1 MNFIRLTDFTG
12 AYLTKQVTTSE
23 LATVAYCNPYVSMVI
38 NRIANTA
45 SYLKLVEELTLL
57 DYELKY
63 KIYVNLLLFGEV
75 FILGIK
81 PVGMNSIAS
90 LEVLNNTNVQVEYNE
105 SSPFKE
111 IVKYRYFTN
120 EYKKEDVLHIKYAN
134 PVDQYPRGLSPLNS
148 CQAVYKASTSINQ
161 FEQFLY
167 ENRGVVGFLS
177 GVGDAILTKTEQD
190 RINQQFQGD
199 TSGVMNAGKIKL
211 VGNEV
216 KYTPV
221 SFKPSEMLSNES
233 QLQKLRTICSVYN
246 VDSSLFNDPANQTY
260 NNVGEANKAFYNH
273 AVLPLA
279 DLVNTALSGFLGVE
293 VEVDYT
299 DIDALKKDASVD
311 ATAAKTKAEARKVF
325 LDSIKMEIELGL
337 IDVSRAKQMVEEWN
351 G

>member
-1 MNFIRLTDFTG
+1 MNFIKLTDFTG
-12 AYLTKQVTTSE
+12 SYLTKKVTTSE

-38 NRIANTA
+38 NRIANTTA
-45 SYLKLVEELTLL
+45 FLKLEENIELL
-57 DYELKY
+57 DTATKY

-81 PVGMNSIAS
+81 PVGMSKIS
-90 LEVLNNTNVQVEYNE
+90 KLEVLNNTDVQVTYNE
-105 SSPFKE
+105 ASPFKE
-111 IVKYRYFTN
+111 ITKYNYFTN
-120 EYKKEDVLHIKYAN
+120 EYKKEDVLHIMYAN

-148 CQAVYKASTSINQ
+148 CQAIYKASNSINQ

-177 GVGDAILTKTEQD
+177 GVGDMMLTATEQAK
-190 RINQQFQGD
+190 IQAEFQGD
-199 TSGVMNAGKIKL
+199 TAGTVNAGKIKL

-221 SFKPSEMLSNES
+221 TFKPSEMLSNES

-273 AVLPLA
+273 AVLPIA
-279 DLVNTALSGFLGVE
+279 DLVNSALSGFLGEEIVI
-293 VEVDYT
+293 DYN
-299 DIDALKKDASVD
+299 DIDALKKDATLD
-311 ATAAKTKAEARKVF
+311 ANAKNTLSTARKTLVE
-325 LDSIKMEIELGL
+325 SIKMELELGL
-337 IDVSRAKQMVEEWN
+337 ISIEEAKPLLTE
-351 G
+351 